1 MYIEKW
7 IIGVAL
13 AFLVL
18 ATIFAFRYAKQVRA
32 MRHCFIHFSDW
43 TFSELKETH
52 EFIVSTFG
60 NDQVTSFE
68 KMFEQKWLKELT
80 YTDQVMKRAGLGR
93 PSINDKAYILEDL

>member
-7 IIGVAL
+7 IIGITLAL
-13 AFLVL
+13 LVL
-18 ATIFAFRYAKQVRA
+18 ATIYAFRYAKQVRA

-43 TFSELKETH
+43 AFSELKETH

-60 NDQVTSFE
+60 KDKVVSFE
-68 KMFEQKWLKELT
+68 KMFEQKWLNELG

-93 PSINDKAYILEDL
+93 PSIKDKEYVLEDL